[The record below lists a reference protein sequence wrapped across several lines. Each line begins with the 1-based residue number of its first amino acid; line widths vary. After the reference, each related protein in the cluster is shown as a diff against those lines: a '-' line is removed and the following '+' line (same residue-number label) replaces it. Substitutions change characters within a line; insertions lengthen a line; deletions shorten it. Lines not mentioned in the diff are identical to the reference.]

1 MESTPKS
8 SEDDFWDCDM
18 DVSSQ
23 SQSSQSS
30 CSTPILQTCVQAGLQ
45 AGVEAGGQS
54 ENAKLSLKE
63 QFLQRSKCVIV
74 QKAFSVYD
82 DLSYSDDGWS
92 SGSAVS
98 SPANSSQPLHP
109 PQQET
114 TPYLLFDESTFQD
127 GKFKSHLYG
136 SSTRWSEKGDVG
148 VRTLMLTIKID
159 DLQFSI
165 LWPLADQLHF
175 LERPHVRLVRE
186 QLFYIQDGQ
195 DGDQNNDDDYLVR
208 ILCRDLHRFALPAAQ
223 TPRRQARNRPPR
235 PDYQVE
241 ISSIEVWK
249 VFNAINQ

>member
-1 MESTPKS
+1 MESTPNTA
-8 SEDDFWDCDM
+8 EEDFWDCNM
-18 DVSSQ
+18 DVNSQ

-30 CSTPILQTCVQAGLQ
+30 RSSCSTPTLQTCVE

-54 ENAKLSLKE
+54 ENAKLSLKQ

-98 SPANSSQPLHP
+98 SPANSSQPLQP

-114 TPYLLFDESTFQD
+114 TPYLLFDGSTFRD

-159 DLQFSI
+159 DLQLSI

-175 LERPHVRLVRE
+175 LNRPHVRLVRE
-186 QLFYIQDGQ
+186 QLFYVQDGQ
-195 DGDQNNDDDYLVR
+195 DGDDYLVR

-223 TPRRQARNRPPR
+223 TPRRQAR

-241 ISSIEVWK
+241 IASIEARKLWASSV
-249 VFNAINQ
+249 NQ